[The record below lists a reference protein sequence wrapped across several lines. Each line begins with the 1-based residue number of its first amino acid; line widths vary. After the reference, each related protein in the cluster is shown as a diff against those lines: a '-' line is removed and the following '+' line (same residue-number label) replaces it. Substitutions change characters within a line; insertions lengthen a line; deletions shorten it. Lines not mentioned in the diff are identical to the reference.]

1 MYKSFQD
8 RAITVSLARLRGNQ
22 TLAVINIPQIW
33 EDVVVAET
41 KVTKKKI
48 LKIILKQSKQT
59 IKGTDIR
66 ITTVY

>member
-41 KVTKKKI
+41 KVTKKKS
-48 LKIILKQSKQT
+48 LKSFWNSQNKQLREQT
-59 IKGTDIR
+59 FA
-66 ITTVY
+66 